1 MHVTYGA
8 LRRPVKRYIMIT
20 MKQLAQTSRRTG
32 RPLSFDRD
40 GALVAAMRLFWQ
52 HGYEATSVAD
62 LTRAM
67 GITPPSLY
75 AAFGDKRRLFL
86 ETVDRYLGGAGA
98 VAQGIESA
106 VSARDAARD
115 LLTAAV
121 IGDTGDDSPPG
132 CLLASSIVSSS
143 TAAAD
148 VREALAEIRRGIEAA
163 LRERIERDVAA
174 GLLPGDTDAEM
185 LAGHVFAVVQGMSTL
200 AKDGA
205 GRDKLMRIVESVMR
219 SWPKAATEYD
229 DSK

>member
-1 MHVTYGA
+1 MEASV
-8 LRRPVKRYIMIT
+8 
-20 MKQLAQTSRRTG
+20 QTTRRTG

-40 GALVAAMRLFWQ
+40 GALLAAMHLFWQ

-62 LTRAM
+62 LTKVM

-75 AAFGDKRRLFL
+75 AAFDDKRRLFL

-98 VAQGIESA
+98 VARGIENA

-121 IGDTGDDSPPG
+121 IGHTRDDSPPG
-132 CLLASSIVSSS
+132 CLLASSIVTSS

-148 VREALAEIRRGIEAA
+148 VREALAQIRRGIEAA
-163 LRERIERDVAA
+163 LRERIERDMVAGHLA
-174 GLLPGDTDAEM
+174 GDTDAEM

-200 AKDGA
+200 AKDGT
-205 GRDKLMRIVESVMR
+205 GRDKLMRIVEGVMAG
-219 SWPKAATEYD
+219 WPK
-229 DSK
+229 SN